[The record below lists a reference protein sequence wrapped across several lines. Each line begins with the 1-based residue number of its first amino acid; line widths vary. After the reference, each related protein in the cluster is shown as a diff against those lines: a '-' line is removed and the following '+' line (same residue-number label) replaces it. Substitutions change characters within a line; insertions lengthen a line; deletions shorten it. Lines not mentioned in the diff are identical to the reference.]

1 MGVKVL
7 GILAMVDDGETD
19 WKVIVIDINDP
30 LADKMSNMDDVDR
43 EMPGFKEATR
53 EWFRIYKMPD
63 GKPENVFGFD
73 GAYKDPEFATKVIE
87 ETHEFW
93 LKLVGVEQPS
103 IDPGALCTSTATVDG
118 STRVSREEASRI
130 LAETPPITEGPET
143 ESIVDKWYYAQCTPC
158 QIKCVDIKKNANKH
172 VCLQKK

>member
-7 GILAMVDDGETD
+7 GILAMVDDGETV
-19 WKVIVIDINDP
+19 WKVIVIDVNDP

-73 GAYKDPEFATKVIE
+73 GAFKDPEFATKGSSVMVMMS
-87 ETHEFW
+87 
-93 LKLVGVEQPS
+93 LKPRKQGMLM
-103 IDPGALCTSTATVDG
+103 LMTL
-118 STRVSREEASRI
+118 R
-130 LAETPPITEGPET
+130 
-143 ESIVDKWYYAQCTPC
+143 
-158 QIKCVDIKKNANKH
+158 
-172 VCLQKK
+172 